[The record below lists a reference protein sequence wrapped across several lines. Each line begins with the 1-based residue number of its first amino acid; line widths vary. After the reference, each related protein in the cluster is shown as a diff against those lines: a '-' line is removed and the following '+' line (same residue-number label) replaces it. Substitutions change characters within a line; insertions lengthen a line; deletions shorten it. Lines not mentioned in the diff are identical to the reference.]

1 MTKSHSKP
9 FFFRSA
15 AISRCFC
22 SMASL
27 ILVASLYSFF
37 SKLLVTCSHN
47 FRDSFGCCRDSGR
60 TDLGTTCKIDRSIR
74 VFHSYRFAW
83 FVRGGHKGTYRTL
96 TVSPIRLHRIRC
108 FHDPSIW
115 TTTSSFG
122 TCFTRVHDSC
132 VVSFALNVCT
142 TASRANSG
150 LPSHDCGYK
159 LNAESS

>member
-83 FVRGGHKGTYRTL
+83 FVRGGHKGTSDTHGL
-96 TVSPIRLHRIRC
+96 THSSPPYSVLPRSLYLNNNKFFRDVLHARPRFVCSLIRLKRM
-108 FHDPSIW
+108 HD
-115 TTTSSFG
+115 
-122 TCFTRVHDSC
+122 
-132 VVSFALNVCT
+132 
-142 TASRANSG
+142 G
-150 LPSHDCGYK
+150 LEGK
-159 LNAESS
+159 QWLA